1 MFYCCSGLFD
11 EILISVHRK
20 AKKEEKILME
30 IILGCKIIMNH
41 VAKKSLV
48 LSICDYL
55 WPVL

>member
-1 MFYCCSGLFD
+1 MNLMFYCCSGLFD

-20 AKKEEKILME
+20 AKKEEKVLME

-48 LSICDYL
+48 LSICDDL
-55 WPVL
+55 